1 MPSLYRFTYR
11 VAYLISLPLK
21 KIIKTERGFQ
31 LTDRM
36 VEHLPLPYISIPWI
50 YQGIWRELLLHPLHE
65 LVNIPHYVSCDLE
78 GIIYQLIANQVNE
91 EDNDSSQFVSEEDEA
106 SRQYDAYLRNIE
118 AERQRQVDA
127 DWAFYILEQDRAYRE
142 AVEASW
148 AEGEPDDAEWP
159 DYEEEEEEPTYTQ
172 VWYTE
177 SPGGHNYWE

>member
-31 LTDRM
+31 LTERM

-118 AERQRQVDA
+118 AERQRQVVEAWKAYGAYLREIEEARLRQAEA
-127 DWAFYILEQDRAYRE
+127 DWAQYSAYLQ
-142 AVEASW
+142 AKI
-148 AEGEPDDAEWP
+148 
-159 DYEEEEEEPTYTQ
+159 EEEAHERWQEDQ
-172 VWYTE
+172 
-177 SPGGHNYWE
+177 N